1 MHKTGL
7 PADHGLPGFHLPLY
21 ISFHGTV
28 LIYISFHGTVLKR
41 TVHAIIRAWILMK
54 GDTYGTI

>member
-7 PADHGLPGFHLPLY
+7 PTDHGLPGFHLPFY
-21 ISFHGTV
+21 ISFR
-28 LIYISFHGTVLKR
+28 GTVLKR

-54 GDTYGTI
+54 GELYGTI

>member
-1 MHKTGL
+1 MHKTRL
-7 PADHGLPGFHLPLY
+7 PADHGLPGFHLPL
-21 ISFHGTV
+21 
-28 LIYISFHGTVLKR
+28 YISFHGTVLKR

>member
-7 PADHGLPGFHLPLY
+7 PADHGLPCFHLHLY
-21 ISFHGTV
+21 IFFLV
-28 LIYISFHGTVLKR
+28 NLLKS

>member
-7 PADHGLPGFHLPLY
+7 PADHELPGFHLPL
-21 ISFHGTV
+21 
-28 LIYISFHGTVLKR
+28 YISFHGTVLKR

>member
-7 PADHGLPGFHLPLY
+7 PAAHGLPGFHLPLY
-21 ISFHGTV
+21 ISFR
-28 LIYISFHGTVLKR
+28 GTVLKR

>member
-7 PADHGLPGFHLPLY
+7 PADHGLPGSHLPLY

-28 LIYISFHGTVLKR
+28 LKR
-41 TVHAIIRAWILMK
+41 TIHAIIRAWILMK

>member
-7 PADHGLPGFHLPLY
+7 PADHGLSGFHLPL
-21 ISFHGTV
+21 
-28 LIYISFHGTVLKR
+28 YISFHGTVLKR

-54 GDTYGTI
+54 GELYGTI

>member
-7 PADHGLPGFHLPLY
+7 PADHGLPGFHLSL
-21 ISFHGTV
+21 
-28 LIYISFHGTVLKR
+28 YISFHGTVLKR

>member
-1 MHKTGL
+1 MMHKTGL
-7 PADHGLPGFHLPLY
+7 LADHGLPGFHLPLY
-21 ISFHGTV
+21 IPFR
-28 LIYISFHGTVLKR
+28 GTVLKR

>member
-28 LIYISFHGTVLKR
+28 LKR
-41 TVHAIIRAWILMK
+41 TVHAIISAWILMK

>member
-7 PADHGLPGFHLPLY
+7 PADHGLPGFHLPL
-21 ISFHGTV
+21 
-28 LIYISFHGTVLKR
+28 YISFHGTVLKR

-54 GDTYGTI
+54 GDTYGPI